1 MEIKNA
7 RFVTSIAALPKYT
20 EASATYSCPEVCVVG
35 RSNVGKSTFIN
46 CMTGQKKL
54 AKASNTPGR
63 TRLINLFDLNGGA
76 LVLVDLPGYGYAAA
90 PKSEKQKWATL
101 IEGYLRSSDKLK
113 HVFALVDIRHE
124 PTALDKQML
133 SYLYAYR
140 LPFTVVATKAD
151 KLSKAQIGRAVQT
164 VSAALTVGKD
174 NIIVFSGVSGEGKRE
189 VERTLDSVLL
199 SV

>member
-1 MEIKNA
+1 M
-7 RFVTSIAALPKYT
+7 
-20 EASATYSCPEVCVVG
+20 
-35 RSNVGKSTFIN
+35 
-46 CMTGQKKL
+46 
-54 AKASNTPGR
+54 
-63 TRLINLFDLNGGA
+63 
-76 LVLVDLPGYGYAAA
+76 
-90 PKSEKQKWATL
+90 
-101 IEGYLRSSDKLK
+101 
-113 HVFALVDIRHE
+113 DIRHE

-199 SV
+199 SE